1 MQAAKRRIPGLLT
14 LREAARR
21 LGVSDSVLVDLV
33 YVHPPVIDVTLVGRA
48 PRVDARQ
55 LGALQE
61 RLVALVMDLIG
72 KHPALLGGALAIARE
87 HGEWEVSGAT
97 QAAGL
102 RAIIAN
108 EARALAQAGPGARPA
123 LVG

>member
-21 LGVSDSVLVDLV
+21 LGVSDSVLVELV

-55 LGALQE
+55 VGALQE

-72 KHPALLGGALAIARE
+72 NNPSLLGGALAIARD
-87 HGEWEVSGAT
+87 HGEGEFMGAT
-97 QAAGL
+97 QAAAL
-102 RAIIAN
+102 RAIITN
-108 EARALAQAGPGARPA
+108 EARAMSLAGPGAPSA
-123 LVG
+123 LAG